1 VPGLTLYLSNRL
13 ENLADR
19 LAEMIREPVGAPL
32 QPATIVVQSRGMQ
45 RWITMALA
53 RRNGISANTNFPFPN
68 AFLDG
73 VFRRLFPNLPETSPF
88 EPDMLTAQIMKALPG
103 LSELPEFASLRRYL
117 QDDPSRLKL
126 YQLSDRIAGTFD
138 QYMVFRPQMLL
149 SWEKQ
154 AERCEP
160 ENRWQPLL
168 WREILRNNV
177 HPHRTRLQQELLR
190 HLESRTEAE
199 PLLCAR
205 IHLFGISYL
214 PPFHLQAFAAMA
226 RVAQVNLFL
235 LNPCRE
241 YWADILDSRD
251 IQRLTRQ
258 YTIGEETEAY
268 YYLER
273 GNPLLASMGT
283 LGRDFLSLVS
293 DTDCQIDDRFTAVE
307 NRDLLTAVQS
317 DILNL
322 VDRTAPE
329 PAGASQNS
337 ETATVDTAVPWR
349 AALSGRDDSMQVHA
363 CHSPIRE
370 IEVLYDQL
378 LAMFDGQS
386 DLKPRDIIVMTPDIE
401 SYAPFIDAVFGTQI
415 DSSQMIPYSIADRS
429 ARSSSPVVD
438 AFLQLLAL
446 KGSRFSVSQIVSVM
460 ELPGVM
466 ERFGWTQ
473 PELEQIFRWIDDVG
487 IRWGRDAESRSA
499 LGLPAIAAN
508 TWKEGL
514 KRLLLGI
521 AMPDEQQPLFAGIRP
536 YDPIEGQ
543 DGQVLGKLL
552 EFLQQVFRLA
562 ELLRQPCRPLQWQER
577 LNQMLEQ
584 FFYFS
589 ERSER
594 DLHQIRLAL
603 ANLGRM
609 ETIGGYDRQLT
620 VEVVAAQLE
629 KSLQH
634 SPHTS
639 GFLSGGVT
647 FCAMLPMRSIPFR
660 VVCLVGMNNEA
671 IPRNQ
676 RPLGFDLIH
685 RHPQPGDRSRR
696 NDDKYLFL
704 ESILSARRT
713 LYISYVGQSIED
725 NARIPPSVLVS
736 ELVDYLARGFGIAEE
751 AIVVRHPLQPFSPRY
766 FEGEHDALLSYSRE
780 NFEAVRNRRRH
791 RALEAFFSAPLPQ
804 PPPDG
809 KTVTVEQLGF
819 FFQQPVRYMLQQRL
833 SLRVEEGLVGAQD
846 HEPFRLD
853 ALARHHI
860 GQKLVERGLSGFDM
874 AADFDL
880 QKATGR
886 LPQGTVGERAYREL
900 QSQAE
905 DFVRQVQSEVRG
917 QSSQQRPV
925 DLHIA
930 DFSLH
935 GVLTDLYPQG
945 RIQYRFARTKA
956 RDILS
961 AWIGHLCLGLLADVP
976 IPYRST
982 LLTADASLQ
991 FTSVRQPDVILE
1003 DLLRLYWRGL
1013 QEPLHFFPEL
1023 SLQFFREVFRKG
1035 RKPADAMKA
1044 VRKRWTGD
1052 EYARGQLDDPYV
1064 RICFERTDPFDQ
1076 SFQELAEAVFMP
1088 IWQHTTAEG
1097 GEKRI

>member
-19 LAEMIREPVGAPL
+19 LAEMVRAPVGAPL
-32 QPATIVVQSRGMQ
+32 QPETIVVQSRGMQ
-45 RWITMALA
+45 RWITMELA
-53 RRNGISANTNFPFPN
+53 RRNGISANAHFPFPN
-68 AFLDG
+68 TFLDG
-73 VFRRLFPNLPETSPF
+73 VYRRLFPDLPETSPF

-103 LSELPEFASLRRYL
+103 LSELPEFASLRHYL

-126 YQLSDRIAGTFD
+126 YQLSDRIAATFD
-138 QYMVFRPQMLL
+138 QYMVFRPQMILA
-149 SWEKQ
+149 WEKQ

-168 WREILRNNV
+168 WREIVRNSV
-177 HPHRTRLQQELLR
+177 HSHRARLQKELLH
-190 HLESRTEAE
+190 HLQIRPEAE
-199 PLLCAR
+199 PLLSER
-205 IHLFGISYL
+205 IHIFGISYL
-214 PPFHLQAFAAMA
+214 PPFHLQVFAAMA
-226 RVAQVNLFL
+226 RAAQVNLFL

-241 YWADILDSRD
+241 YWADILDTRD

-268 YYLER
+268 YYLDR

-293 DTDCQIDDRFTAVE
+293 DTDCQILDGFTEVE
-307 NRDLLTAVQS
+307 GRDLLTAVQS

-322 VDRTAPE
+322 VDRTASE
-329 PAGASQNS
+329 PAGTFQNS
-337 ETATVDTAVPWR
+337 ESAPVDATAPR
-349 AALSGRDDSMQVHA
+349 RSELSGRDESIQIHA

-370 IEVLYDQL
+370 IEVLYDRL
-378 LAMFDGQS
+378 LAMFDGHS
-386 DLKPRDIIVMTPDIE
+386 DLKPRDVIVMTPDIE
-401 SYAPFIDAVFGTQI
+401 SYAPFIDAVFGTQL
-415 DSSQMIPYSIADRS
+415 DSSQTIPYSIADQS
-429 ARSSSPVVD
+429 ARFSSPVVD

-446 KGSRFSVSQIVSVM
+446 KGSRFSVSQIGSVM
-460 ELPGVM
+460 ELPGVK

-473 PELEQIFRWIDDVG
+473 PELEQIFKWIDDVG
-487 IRWGRDAESRSA
+487 IRWGRDAQSRSL
-499 LGLPAIAAN
+499 LGLPPLTAN

-514 KRLLLGI
+514 QRLLLGL
-521 AMPDEQQPLFAGIRP
+521 AMPDEQQVLFAGIRP

-552 EFLQQVFRLA
+552 DFLQQVFRLA
-562 ELLRQPCRPLQWQER
+562 DLLCQPCRPLQWQER
-577 LNQMLEQ
+577 LNEMLEQ
-584 FFYFS
+584 FFLFS

-594 DLHQIRLAL
+594 DLHQIRQAL
-603 ANLGRM
+603 TNLSRM
-609 ETIGGYDRQLT
+609 ETIGGYDRELS

-629 KSLQH
+629 KSLVR
-634 SPHTS
+634 SPHAS

-647 FCAMLPMRSIPFR
+647 FCAMLPMRSIPFQ

-713 LYISYVGQSIED
+713 LYISYVGQSVED
-725 NARIPPSVLVS
+725 NSRKPPSVLVS
-736 ELVDYLARGFGIAEE
+736 ELVDYLGRGFGIAED
-751 AIVVRHPLQPFSPRY
+751 AIVVRHPLQPFSPRC
-766 FEGEHDALLSYSRE
+766 FESDRPALLSYSRE
-780 NFEAVRNRRRH
+780 NFEAVRNRRLPRDP
-791 RALEAFFSAPLPQ
+791 EAFFSDPLPQ
-804 PPPDG
+804 PPPQH
-809 KTVTVEQLGF
+809 KTLTVEQLGL
-819 FFQQPVRYMLQQRL
+819 FFQQPVRYLLQQRL
-833 SLRVEEGLVGAQD
+833 SLRVEEGAVDELD
-846 HEPFRLD
+846 HEPFRLE
-853 ALARHHI
+853 ALARHQI
-860 GQKLVERGLSGFDM
+860 GQKLVERGLSGFDL

-886 LPQGTVGERAYREL
+886 LPQGTVGESAYREIQL
-900 QSQAE
+900 QAE
-905 DFVRQVQSEVRG
+905 GFIRKVRSEVRD
-917 QSSQQRPV
+917 QPSQHQPV

-945 RIQYRFARTKA
+945 RIQCRFARMKA
-956 RDILS
+956 RDVLS
-961 AWIGHLCLGLLADVP
+961 AWIGHLCLGLLTEEP
-976 IPYRST
+976 LPFRST
-982 LLTADASLQ
+982 LLTADAILR

-1003 DLLRLYWRGL
+1003 ELLRIYWRGL

-1023 SLQFFREVFRKG
+1023 SLQFFREVFQKK
-1035 RKPADAMKA
+1035 RKPADAVRM
-1044 VRKRWTGD
+1044 VRKRWAGD

-1064 RICFERTDPFDQ
+1064 RICFERTDPLDQ
-1076 SFQELAEAVFMP
+1076 SFQELAEAVFRP
-1088 IWQHTTAEG
+1088 ILRHATDEG
-1097 GEKRI
+1097 GKKRI